1 MNKPKSLITALS
13 KRLMATLAL
22 SGCLLTGV
30 QTLSLANGNPGL
42 VIFSGVENR
51 NDILDY
57 KLDFDGRPKFYGE
70 RVKLRLSK
78 KKMTQGVS
86 KFFISYLKDP
96 EFDGKFDTNSVE
108 VRVDNES
115 IPVREVYWDKESRV
129 VEIDLQEPLEAGNS
143 AEIVFSNVKNP
154 SSGTYYFICDVLTSG
169 QIPLRMYLG
178 TWIISFSRV

>member
-1 MNKPKSLITALS
+1 MITSLS

-22 SGCLLTGV
+22 SGCLITGL
-30 QTLSLANGNPGL
+30 QTFSLANSNPGL

-51 NDILDY
+51 SDILDY
-57 KLDFDGRPKFYGE
+57 KLDFNGRPKFYGE
-70 RVKLRLSK
+70 RMKLRVPK

-96 EFDGKFDTNSVE
+96 EFDGKFDTNAIE
-108 VRVDNES
+108 VRVEGES
-115 IPVREVYWDKESRV
+115 IPLREVYWDKESRV
-129 VEIDLQEPLEAGNS
+129 VEIDLQEPIEAGNKV
-143 AEIVFSNVKNP
+143 EVVFSNVKNP

-178 TWIISFSRV
+178 TWIVSYTRT